1 MNTLSPC
8 RNEGSPAH
16 ENLFQTSFW
25 GEFKRTQT
33 QYPLYFRA
41 TLTLPPNT
49 SSDSSVITLQNT
61 LYFPLMILVRTSAAG
76 IIYAYA
82 PKAPFVSVPE
92 GMRGQILEELSLE
105 LQRHLPEKTVCIRY
119 DFAWKEQSQEDAQL
133 RPELKEL
140 RMNFGTKT
148 SMLRKSPVDHLCPDT
163 ILINLKPPP
172 ELMLAHMRQ
181 TTRNSIRHAYR
192 AGVTFSIQ
200 SAVEAMSSGML
211 AEWHEVYK
219 ATALRKH
226 FYFEEYP
233 YFKKLFE
240 HSVHVETDSSL
251 SSAKH
256 EEKHEAKHEAK
267 HDAMHD
273 AENSAPD
280 DMQSAAAALAQIQ
293 KEYALQTA
301 HGQAA
306 QPSAIH
312 TAPRRLSAGSAY
324 IPSMPLSASVP
335 PPHFYLCTAQ
345 RDGMLLSGLVLCI
358 CGRSAYYLYSGSSLD
373 GRDMMPNYGLQWEV
387 MMFAR
392 TRGATSYD
400 LMGIPPDARSAHPMS
415 GLFIFKTGFGG
426 DHVTFGG
433 AWDYVFDEELYDTFS
448 KEEQF
453 GTVS

>member
-1 MNTLSPC
+1 MITLSPC
-8 RNEGSPAH
+8 RKEDFPAH
-16 ENLFQTSFW
+16 DNLFQTSFW
-25 GEFKRTQT
+25 GEFKRTKT

-41 TLTLPPNT
+41 SLTLPLRT
-49 SSDSSVITLQNT
+49 SSDSSVIALQNT
-61 LYFPLMILVRTSAAG
+61 LYFPLMILVRTSSAG
-76 IIYAYA
+76 ITYAYA

-105 LQRHLPEKTVCIRY
+105 LQRCLPENTVCIRY
-119 DFAWKEQSQEDAQL
+119 DFAWKEQSPEDAQL

-211 AEWHEVYK
+211 AKWHEVYK
-219 ATALRKH
+219 ATAMRKH

-240 HSVHVETDSSL
+240 HSAHAETDSHL
-251 SSAKH
+251 SG
-256 EEKHEAKHEAK
+256 
-267 HDAMHD
+267 AMHSPTHG
-273 AENSAPD
+273 AASTAPD
-280 DMQSAAAALAQIQ
+280 DMQSAEAALAQIQ
-293 KEYALQTA
+293 KEYALQAAHEQTA
-301 HGQAA
+301 QS
-306 QPSAIH
+306 SAIH
-312 TAPRRLSAGSAY
+312 TAPRRLSAGSVY

-345 RDGMLLSGLVLCI
+345 RDGILLSGLVLCI
-358 CGRSAYYLYSGSSLD
+358 CGRTAYYLYSGSSLD

-433 AWDYVFDEELYDTFS
+433 AWDYVFDEETYDTFS